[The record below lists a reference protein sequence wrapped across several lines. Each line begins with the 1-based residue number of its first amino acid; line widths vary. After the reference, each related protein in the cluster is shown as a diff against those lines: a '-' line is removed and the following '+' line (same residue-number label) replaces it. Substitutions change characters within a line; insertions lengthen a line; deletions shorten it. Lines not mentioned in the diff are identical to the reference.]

1 MFYYGYKY
9 RCEVLT
15 MELDK
20 YIEKVLVSQEKIASV
35 TESLGKK
42 LTEDYKGK
50 KPLVVGLLKGC
61 IPFMSDLIKHIDTNI
76 ELDFMDVSSYYGGI
90 ESTADVRIVKD
101 LSVTVKDRY
110 VLIAE
115 DIVDSGRTL
124 NSVIKLLEYRGA
136 KEVKVVTLLNKPEGR
151 LIEYVPEYIGV
162 SIPKLFVVGYGLDY
176 KEQLRNLPYV
186 GVLKPEIYKNTLD

>member
-1 MFYYGYKY
+1 
-9 RCEVLT
+9 

-20 YIEKVLVSQEKIASV
+20 YIEKVLVSQEEIASV
-35 TESLGKK
+35 TKSLGKK

-101 LSVTVKDRY
+101 LSVTVKDRH

-124 NSVIKLLEYRGA
+124 NAVIKLLEYRGA
-136 KEVKVVTLLNKPEGR
+136 KDVKVVTLLNKPEGR

>member
-50 KPLVVGLLKGC
+50 KPLVIGLLKGC

-124 NSVIKLLEYRGA
+124 NAVIKLLEYRGA
-136 KEVKVVTLLNKPEGR
+136 KDVKVVTLLNKPEGR

>member
-1 MFYYGYKY
+1 
-9 RCEVLT
+9 

-35 TESLGKK
+35 TESLGKR

-101 LSVTVKDRY
+101 LSVTVKDRH

-124 NSVIKLLEYRGA
+124 NAVIKLLEYRGA
-136 KEVKVVTLLNKPEGR
+136 KDVKVVTLLNKPEGR

>member
-1 MFYYGYKY
+1 MIYYGYKY
-9 RCEVLT
+9 SCEVLI

-20 YIEKVLVSQEKIASV
+20 YIEKVLVSQEEIASV
-35 TESLGKK
+35 TKSLGKK

-101 LSVTVKDRY
+101 LSVTVKDRH

-124 NSVIKLLEYRGA
+124 NAVIKLLEYRGA
-136 KEVKVVTLLNKPEGR
+136 KDVKVVTLLNKPEGR

>member
-1 MFYYGYKY
+1 
-9 RCEVLT
+9 

-20 YIEKVLVSQEKIASV
+20 YIEKVLVSKEEIASV
-35 TESLGKK
+35 TKSLGKK

-101 LSVTVKDRY
+101 LSVTVKDRH

-124 NSVIKLLEYRGA
+124 NAVIKLLEYRGA
-136 KEVKVVTLLNKPEGR
+136 KDVKVVTLLNKPEGR

>member
-1 MFYYGYKY
+1 
-9 RCEVLT
+9 

-20 YIEKVLVSQEKIASV
+20 YIENVLVSQEKIASV
-35 TESLGKK
+35 TESLGKR

-151 LIEYVPEYIGV
+151 LIDYVPEYIGV
-162 SIPKLFVVGYGLDY
+162 NIPKLFVVGYGLDY

-186 GVLKPEIYKNTLD
+186 GVLKPEIYKNSLD

>member
-1 MFYYGYKY
+1 
-9 RCEVLT
+9 

>member
-1 MFYYGYKY
+1 
-9 RCEVLT
+9 

-20 YIEKVLVSQEKIASV
+20 YIEKVLVSQKEIETV
-35 TESLGKK
+35 TKSLGQRI
-42 LTEDYKGK
+42 TEDYKDK

-90 ESTADVRIVKD
+90 ESTADVKIEKD

-110 VLIAE
+110 ILIAE

-124 NSVIKLLEYRGA
+124 NAVIKLLEYRGA

-151 LIEYVPEYIGV
+151 LIEYVPDYIGV
-162 SIPKLFVVGYGLDY
+162 NIPKLFVVGYGLDY
-176 KEQLRNLPYV
+176 KELLRNLPYV
-186 GVLKPEIYKNTLD
+186 GVLKPEVYKKDFD

>member
-1 MFYYGYKY
+1 
-9 RCEVLT
+9 

-20 YIEKVLVSQEKIASV
+20 YIEKVLVSQEEIASV
-35 TESLGKK
+35 TKSLGKK

-50 KPLVVGLLKGC
+50 KPLVIGLLKGC

-101 LSVTVKDRY
+101 LSVTVKDRH

-124 NSVIKLLEYRGA
+124 NAVIKLLEYRGA
-136 KEVKVVTLLNKPEGR
+136 KDVKVVTLLNKPEGR